1 MTRRR
6 VRPTAVACNHMKAAT
21 PRHGIAVAVTSR
33 MSKSGLSVLLASIAF
48 LPLVAPRNVHAD
60 PVRAAPAD
68 TDKTLSPFFVVE
80 GARPGV
86 EALPLESTRADVHI
100 AGVISDV
107 TVTQTYRNDGDRT
120 ISAKYVFPAST
131 RAAVYAM
138 KMTIGDRVI
147 VAKIKERE
155 EAKHEYEEAKA
166 SGKTAT
172 LLEEERPNVF
182 TMSVANVLPK
192 DRIQVELKYTE
203 LLVPT
208 DGVYEMVYPTVV
220 GPRYASETTT
230 TGKHGENEFVATPYQ
245 HAGDTPRTGFAIHV
259 DVHGGMPI
267 QQIES
272 PSHKIASTI
281 AANHDNAIVDL
292 DPTESNG
299 GNRDFVLRY
308 RLAGKDLAS
317 GLMMYPGDKENFF
330 LAMVQPPQRPAP
342 ELIPPREYVFIVDVS
357 GSMEGFPLQTTKALM
372 KDLLGR
378 LRPTDKFDVL
388 LFSGDD
394 ALYSEKSV
402 DATADEIQKATAFV
416 DKQNGGGGT
425 ELLPAIQHAM
435 KLPRA
440 FDNVSRSFV
449 VVTDGFIAEEPAV
462 FDQIRDHLGEANV
475 WSFGIGTSVN
485 RHLMDGIAKAGQGE
499 AFTILGPDQA
509 TAAAAKFR
517 AYVETPVLTN
527 VKVAFD
533 GLQAYD
539 VEPKVLPDVF
549 ASRPVLVW
557 GKYKGAPTGK
567 VTLTGVSG
575 RGRFVSTLDVTQ
587 AAPDKANGALR
598 YLWARKEIS
607 ELSDFYNQ
615 DKNKDAVTKLGLEYN
630 LLTKFT
636 SFIAVQDVV
645 RTTQGST
652 DVTQPLAMPSGV
664 TDSAIAQSESMEVG
678 AEPPF
683 AWLILVIAGIAVWV
697 GFKSRKQG
705 QAS

>member
-1 MTRRR
+1 
-6 VRPTAVACNHMKAAT
+6 MKAAL
-21 PRHGIAVAVTSR
+21 PHHGITVAVTDR

-48 LPLVAPRNVHAD
+48 LPLVTPHVVHAD
-60 PVRAAPAD
+60 PVQAAPAD
-68 TDKTLSPFFVVE
+68 SDKTLSPFFVVD
-80 GARPGV
+80 GAKPGV

-155 EAKHEYEEAKA
+155 EAKHEFDAAKA
-166 SGKTAT
+166 AGKTAT

-208 DGVYEMVYPTVV
+208 DGTYEMVYPTVV

-230 TGKHGENEFVATPYQ
+230 TGKHGENQFVATPYQ
-245 HAGDTPRTGFAIHV
+245 HAGATPVTGFGIHV
-259 DVHGGMPI
+259 EVHGGMPI

-281 AANHDNAIVDL
+281 AANHDNATVDL
-292 DPTESNG
+292 DPAEMNA

-317 GLMMYPGDKENFF
+317 GLMLYPGDKENFF

-357 GSMEGFPLQTTKALM
+357 GSMQGFPLQTTKALM

-394 ALYSEKSV
+394 ALYSESSV
-402 DATADEIQKATAFV
+402 DATPDQIAKATAFV

-435 KLPRA
+435 KIPRA

-509 TAAAAKFR
+509 AAAAAKFR

-549 ASRPVLVW
+549 ASRPVIVF
-557 GKYKGAPTGK
+557 GKYKGTPTGK

-575 RGRFVSTLDVTQ
+575 RGRFVSTLD
-587 AAPDKANGALR
+587 AAAATPDKTNSALR
-598 YLWARKEIS
+598 YLWARNEIS
-607 ELSDFYNQ
+607 ELSDFFNQ
-615 DKNKDAVTKLGLEYN
+615 DKNKDAVTKLGLDYN

-652 DVTQPLAMPSGV
+652 DVSQPIAMPAGV
-664 TDSAIAQSESMEVG
+664 TDSAISQSESMEVG

-683 AWLILVIAGIAVWV
+683 AWLILIVAGIAVVV
-697 GFKSRKQG
+697 GYKARKQG
-705 QAS
+705 RAS

>member
-1 MTRRR
+1 
-6 VRPTAVACNHMKAAT
+6 VELA
-21 PRHGIAVAVTSR
+21 HGITIAEGGAMVKR
-33 MSKSGLSVLLASIAF
+33 LLLAS
-48 LPLVAPRNVHAD
+48 VASISFGSLLTPAIGHAD
-60 PVRAAPAD
+60 PVSAATQP
-68 TDKTLSPFFVVE
+68 DKTLSPFFVVD
-80 GARPGV
+80 GAKPGV
-86 EALPLESTRADVHI
+86 EALPLESTRADVRI

-147 VAKIKERE
+147 TAKIKERE
-155 EAKHEYEEAKA
+155 QAKHEFEEAKA
-166 SGKTAT
+166 AGKTAT

-203 LLVPT
+203 ALVPT
-208 DGVYEMVYPTVV
+208 EGVYEMVYPTVV
-220 GPRYASETTT
+220 GPRYASETTSIGKDG
-230 TGKHGENEFVATPYQ
+230 TGKHGENEFVASPYQ
-245 HAGDTPRTGFAIHV
+245 HAGATPTSGFDIHV
-259 DVHGGMPI
+259 SVAGGMPI
-267 QQIES
+267 QSVES

-281 AANHDNAIVDL
+281 AANRENAMIDL
-292 DPTESNG
+292 DPSEQAA

-317 GLMMYPGDKENFF
+317 GLMLYQGQTENFF

-342 ELIPPREYVFIVDVS
+342 ELVPPREYVFIVDVS
-357 GSMEGFPLQTTKALM
+357 GSMQGFPLKTTKELM

-402 DATADEIQKATAFV
+402 DATASEVGKATAFV

-435 KLPRA
+435 KVPRPSE
-440 FDNVSRSFV
+440 NVSRSFV
-449 VVTDGFIAEEPAV
+449 VITDGFIAEEPAV

-509 TAAAAKFR
+509 AAAAAKFR

-533 GLQAYD
+533 GFATYD

-557 GKYKGAPTGK
+557 GKYKGTPSGK
-567 VTLTGVSG
+567 ITLTGVSG
-575 RGRFVSTLDVTQ
+575 RGRFVSTLDAS
-587 AAPDKANGALR
+587 AAKPDAGNSALR
-598 YLWARKEIS
+598 YLWARNEVS
-607 ELSDFYNQ
+607 LLSDFFRE
-615 DKNKDAVTKLGLEYN
+615 DANKDAVTKLGLEYN

-645 RTTQGST
+645 RTTKGST
-652 DVTQPLAMPSGV
+652 DVDQPLPMPAGV
-664 TDSAIAQSESMEVG
+664 TDSAIADTSGMQVG
-678 AEPPF
+678 AEPSIW
-683 AWLILVIAGIAVWV
+683 WLLLGVAAIFGY
-697 GFKSRKQG
+697 RKVRK
-705 QAS
+705 

>member
-1 MTRRR
+1 
-6 VRPTAVACNHMKAAT
+6 
-21 PRHGIAVAVTSR
+21 
-33 MSKSGLSVLLASIAF
+33 MSNVKSGLTLLLASVAF
-48 LPLVAPRNVHAD
+48 LPILTPNIAHAD
-60 PVRAAPAD
+60 PVVAAPAL
-68 TDKTLSPFFVVE
+68 DKTLSPFFVVD
-80 GARPGV
+80 GSKPGV
-86 EALPLESTRADVHI
+86 EALPLESTRADVRI

-138 KMTIGDRVI
+138 KMTIGDRV
-147 VAKIKERE
+147 VTAKIKERE
-155 EAKHEYEEAKA
+155 QAKHEFEEAKA
-166 SGKTAT
+166 AGKTAT

-203 LLVPT
+203 ALVPT

-220 GPRYASETTT
+220 GPRYASETTG
-230 TGKHGENEFVATPYQ
+230 TGKHGENQFVATPYQ
-245 HAGDTPRTGFAIHV
+245 HAGATPTTGFDIHV
-259 DVHGGMPI
+259 SVAGGMPI
-267 QQIES
+267 QSVES

-281 AANHDNAIVDL
+281 AANRETAMVEL
-292 DPTESNG
+292 DPSEQAA

-317 GLMMYPGDKENFF
+317 GLMLYQGQTENFF

-342 ELIPPREYVFIVDVS
+342 ELVPPREYVFIVDVS
-357 GSMEGFPLQTTKALM
+357 GSMQGFPLQTTKALM

-394 ALYSEKSV
+394 ALYSQTSV
-402 DATADEIQKATAFV
+402 DATPGEIAKATAFV

-435 KLPRA
+435 KVPRA
-440 FDNVSRSFV
+440 ADVSRSFV

-499 AFTILGPDQA
+499 AFTVLGPDQA
-509 TAAAAKFR
+509 AAAATKFR
-517 AYVETPVLTN
+517 AYVETPVLTQ

-533 GLQAYD
+533 GFDTYD

-557 GKYKGAPTGK
+557 GKYRGTPKGK

-575 RGRFVSTLDVTQ
+575 RGRFVSTLDAST
-587 AAPDKANGALR
+587 AKPDAGNSALR
-598 YLWARKEIS
+598 YLWARNEVS
-607 ELSDFYNQ
+607 LLSDFFRE
-615 DKNKDAVTKLGLEYN
+615 DANKDAVTKLGLEYN

-645 RTTQGST
+645 RTTKGST
-652 DVTQPLAMPSGV
+652 DVAQPLPMPQGV
-664 TDSAIAQSESMEVG
+664 TDSAIADTSGMQVG
-678 AEPPF
+678 AEPPLV
-683 AWLILVIAGIAVWV
+683 WLLLGLAGFF
-697 GFKSRKQG
+697 GYRKLRSR
-705 QAS
+705 A

>member
-1 MTRRR
+1 M
-6 VRPTAVACNHMKAAT
+6 PH
-21 PRHGIAVAVTSR
+21 HGITVAVTTH
-33 MSKSGLSVLLASIAF
+33 MSKPGLSVLLASIAF
-48 LPLVAPRNVHAD
+48 LPLVTPQVAHAD
-60 PVRAAPAD
+60 PVQAAPAD
-68 TDKTLSPFFVVE
+68 SDKTMSPFFVVD
-80 GARPGV
+80 GAKPGV

-155 EAKHEYEEAKA
+155 EAKHEFDEAKA
-166 SGKTAT
+166 AGKTAT

-230 TGKHGENEFVATPYQ
+230 TGKHGENQFVATPYQ
-245 HAGDTPRTGFAIHV
+245 HAGATPLTGFGIHV

-281 AANHDNAIVDL
+281 AANHDNATVDL
-292 DPTESNG
+292 DPSETNG

-317 GLMMYPGDKENFF
+317 GLMLYPGDAAGKESFF
-330 LAMVQPPQRPAP
+330 LAMVQPPQRPAL

-357 GSMEGFPLQTTKALM
+357 GSMQGFPLQTTKALM

-402 DATADEIQKATAFV
+402 DATSDEIRKATEFV
-416 DKQNGGGGT
+416 DKQSGGGGT

-440 FDNVSRSFV
+440 FDNLSRSFV

-509 TAAAAKFR
+509 SAAAAKFR

-549 ASRPVLVW
+549 ASRPVIVF
-557 GKYKGAPTGK
+557 GKYKGTPTGK

-575 RGRFVSTLDVTQ
+575 RGRFVSTLD
-587 AAPDKANGALR
+587 AAAATPDKANSALR
-598 YLWARKEIS
+598 YLWARNEIS
-607 ELSDFYNQ
+607 ELSDFFNQ
-615 DKNKDAVTKLGLEYN
+615 DKNKEAVTKLGLDYN

-652 DVTQPLAMPSGV
+652 DVTQPIAMPAGV
-664 TDSAIAQSESMEVG
+664 TDSAISQSESMEVG

-683 AWLILVIAGIAVWV
+683 AWLILIVAGIAVWV
-697 GFKSRKQG
+697 GYKSRKEG
-705 QAS
+705 RAS

>member
-1 MTRRR
+1 
-6 VRPTAVACNHMKAAT
+6 
-21 PRHGIAVAVTSR
+21 

-48 LPLVAPRNVHAD
+48 LPLVAPRVVHAD
-60 PVRAAPAD
+60 PVQAAPAD

-80 GARPGV
+80 GAQAGV

-155 EAKHEYEEAKA
+155 EAKHEYDEAKA
-166 SGKTAT
+166 AGKTAT

-230 TGKHGENEFVATPYQ
+230 TGKHGENQFVATPYQ
-245 HAGDTPRTGFAIHV
+245 HAGATPVTGFAIHV

-281 AANHDNAIVDL
+281 AANHDNATVDL

-402 DATADEIQKATAFV
+402 DATADEIKKATAFV

-462 FDQIRDHLGEANV
+462 FDQIRDHLDEANV

-509 TAAAAKFR
+509 AAAAAKFR

-533 GLQAYD
+533 GLAAYD

-575 RGRFVSTLDVTQ
+575 RGRFVSTLDAAQ

-598 YLWARKEIS
+598 YLWARNEIS
-607 ELSDFYNQ
+607 ELSDF
-615 DKNKDAVTKLGLEYN
+615 
-630 LLTKFT
+630 
-636 SFIAVQDVV
+636 
-645 RTTQGST
+645 
-652 DVTQPLAMPSGV
+652 
-664 TDSAIAQSESMEVG
+664 
-678 AEPPF
+678 
-683 AWLILVIAGIAVWV
+683 
-697 GFKSRKQG
+697 
-705 QAS
+705 

>member
-1 MTRRR
+1 
-6 VRPTAVACNHMKAAT
+6 
-21 PRHGIAVAVTSR
+21 
-33 MSKSGLSVLLASIAF
+33 MSNVKSGLTLLLASVAF
-48 LPLVAPRNVHAD
+48 LPLLTPTAAHAD
-60 PVRAAPAD
+60 PVAAAPAL
-68 TDKTLSPFFVVE
+68 DKTLSPFFVVD
-80 GARPGV
+80 GAKPGV
-86 EALPLESTRADVHI
+86 EALPLESTRADVRI

-131 RAAVYAM
+131 RAALYAM

-147 VAKIKERE
+147 TAKIKERE
-155 EAKHEYEEAKA
+155 QAKHEFEAAKA
-166 SGKTAT
+166 AGKTAT

-192 DRIQVELKYTE
+192 DRIQVEMKYTE
-203 LLVPT
+203 ALVPT

-220 GPRYASETTT
+220 GPRYASESTD
-230 TGKHGENEFVATPYQ
+230 TGKHGENQFVATPYQ
-245 HAGDTPRTGFAIHV
+245 HAGATTTSGFDIHV
-259 DVHGGMPI
+259 SVAGGMPI
-267 QQIES
+267 QTVES
-272 PSHKIASTI
+272 PSHKIASTLTANRE
-281 AANHDNAIVDL
+281 AAMVDL
-292 DPTESNG
+292 DPSEQAA

-317 GLMMYPGDKENFF
+317 GLMLYQGQTENFF

-342 ELIPPREYVFIVDVS
+342 ELVPPREYVFIVDVS
-357 GSMEGFPLQTTKALM
+357 GSMQGFPLQTTKALM

-378 LRPTDKFDVL
+378 LRPTDKFDVM

-394 ALYSEKSV
+394 ALYSQASV
-402 DATADEIQKATAFV
+402 DATPSEIAKATAFV

-435 KLPRA
+435 KLPRVT
-440 FDNVSRSFV
+440 DSSRSFV
-449 VVTDGFIAEEPAV
+449 VVTDGFIAEEPQV

-509 TAAAAKFR
+509 SAAATKFR
-517 AYVETPVLTN
+517 SYVETPVLTQ
-527 VKVAFD
+527 VKVTFD
-533 GLQAYD
+533 GFDAYD

-557 GKYKGAPTGK
+557 GKYKGAPKGK

-575 RGRFVSTLDVTQ
+575 RGRFISTLDAST
-587 AAPDKANGALR
+587 AKPDAGNSALR
-598 YLWARKEIS
+598 YLWARNEVS
-607 ELSDFYNQ
+607 LLSDFFRE
-615 DKNKDAVTKLGLEYN
+615 DANKDAVTKLGLEYN

-652 DVTQPLAMPSGV
+652 AVVQPLPMPSGV
-664 TDSAIAQSESMEVG
+664 TDSAIGDTSGMQVG
-678 AEPPF
+678 AEPPLV
-683 AWLILVIAGIAVWV
+683 WLLLALAGFF
-697 GFKSRKQG
+697 GYRGYRKLQSR
-705 QAS
+705 A

>member
-1 MTRRR
+1 
-6 VRPTAVACNHMKAAT
+6 
-21 PRHGIAVAVTSR
+21 

-230 TGKHGENEFVATPYQ
+230 TGKHGENEFVASPYQ

-509 TAAAAKFR
+509 AAAAAKFR

-575 RGRFVSTLDVTQ
+575 RGRFVSTLDVAQ

-598 YLWARKEIS
+598 YLWARNEIS

-697 GFKSRKQG
+697 GYKSRKQG